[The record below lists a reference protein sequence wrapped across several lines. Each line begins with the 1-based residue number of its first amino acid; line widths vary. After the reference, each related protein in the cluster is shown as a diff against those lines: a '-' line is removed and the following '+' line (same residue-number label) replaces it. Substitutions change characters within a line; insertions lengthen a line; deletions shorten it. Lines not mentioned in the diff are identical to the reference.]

1 MRVEISYKFIIGFI
15 IVVGTTVLVNLA
27 TPHLGVTAEWQQ
39 LFSTGVALLVGLVLG
54 WFFSRAFTANFQVL
68 NEGAQRLSQG
78 DLSRDV
84 ALPQPLLPDETQ
96 DLAASLNQVSGN
108 LRELVGIIRNSS
120 SKVAEAAQ
128 GLSATSEQMTASSH
142 EVANTV
148 EAISRGAETQA
159 EMVERGS
166 RLIREMALSIEHV
179 ASAASKVAEAANNT
193 VGSAKSGGEMARTT
207 MDRLRRFMAET
218 EKNGEQI
225 LSFGAQVQKIGK
237 IVDVITAIAQKTN
250 LLALNATIE
259 AARAGE
265 YGRGFAVVAEE
276 ISKLADSTSHS
287 AGEITTLVEVIREQS
302 QQVQASMKENS
313 RELDAGRSAIDTT
326 GHAFDEIIQSALGA
340 QTKAAGIAEIARQ
353 QTAGANDLVKAIDEI
368 SRVITDNAA
377 ATEEVSAATQEQ
389 SASMEEMAHAA
400 QDLSALAEQL
410 LATVSRFRLSGDGR
424 G

>member
-27 TPHLGVTAEWQQ
+27 TPHLGVTPEWQQ
-39 LFSTGVALLVGLVLG
+39 LFATGVALLVGLVLG
-54 WFFSRAFTANFQVL
+54 WLFSKAFTANFRVL
-68 NEGAQRLSQG
+68 NQGAERLSQG
-78 DLSRDV
+78 DLSRNV
-84 ALPQPLLPDETQ
+84 VLPQPLLPDETQ

-128 GLSATSEQMTASSH
+128 GLSATSQQMTASSH

-179 ASAASKVAEAANNT
+179 ASAAGKVAEAANNT
-193 VGSAKSGGEMARTT
+193 VSSAKSGGELARST
-207 MDRLRRFMAET
+207 MDRLRRFIGET

-225 LSFGAQVQKIGK
+225 LSFGTQVQKIGK
-237 IVDVITAIAQKTN
+237 IVDVITNIAQKTN

-265 YGRGFAVVAEE
+265 YGRGFGVVAEE

-287 AGEITTLVEVIREQS
+287 AGEITSLVEVIREQS
-302 QQVQASMKENS
+302 LQVQVSMKENS

-326 GHAFDEIIQSALGA
+326 GRAFDDIIQSALGA
-340 QTKAAGIAEIARQ
+340 QAKAAGIAEISRQ

-377 ATEEVSAATQEQ
+377 ATEEVSAATEEQ

-410 LATVSRFRLSGDGR
+410 LATVSRFRLAADGR
-424 G
+424 S